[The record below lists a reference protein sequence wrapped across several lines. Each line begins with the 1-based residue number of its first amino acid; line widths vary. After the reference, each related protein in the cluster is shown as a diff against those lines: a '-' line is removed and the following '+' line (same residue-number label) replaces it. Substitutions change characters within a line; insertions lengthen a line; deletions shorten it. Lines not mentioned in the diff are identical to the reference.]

1 MVFYIFLAIVLA
13 TIFIAFIYIEFKRYN
28 MRVNHL
34 RAQQERT
41 MASLKEYEQNN
52 DSAVIDVHKEQYHK
66 HKKALLDREL
76 MDQDS

>member
-1 MVFYIFLAIVLA
+1 MVFYILLAIVLA
-13 TIFIAFIYIEFKRYN
+13 IIFIAFIYIEFKRYSV
-28 MRVNHL
+28 RLNHL
-34 RAQQERT
+34 RSQQEQT

-52 DSAVIDVHKEQYHK
+52 DSAVVDVQKAQYYK